1 MIALL
6 VAVIFGAV
14 AGWLAGQLVPGTRL
28 GLPGDTLVGIA
39 GALIGELLFRRL
51 HLHLG
56 GGVMGSIIAVTP
68 AAIAGAVI
76 LLLVARLIGRARQ
89 G

>member
-1 MIALL
+1 
-6 VAVIFGAV
+6 
-14 AGWLAGQLVPGTRL
+14 
-28 GLPGDTLVGIA
+28 
-39 GALIGELLFRRL
+39 LIGELLFRRL